1 MTDDRP
7 THRCEHCGDDLS
19 QYLPYLSIERID
31 AAHRIP
37 CPTRPIEVGD
47 YVRWESGTTIG
58 RWVEGELMDLPGQ
71 DRYGIRVIR
80 KADFEPRFP
89 DARGWH
95 LFNTLRGGTI
105 CRIPRPA
112 EAQATARHGACCAH
126 PLERHAYNGCADCGC
141 CIRWSEHP
149 DRDLDKSDSAQI
161 ARMHSTGLPAPVFV
175 DGLTPAQ
182 CLAEYSLRQKGI
194 DRQYRLTPAQLATAR
209 EEWSAA
215 LHAKRDASDEA
226 ERCRVTYCEVE
237 PWE

>member
-1 MTDDRP
+1 MTDRP

-37 CPTRPIEVGD
+37 CPKRPIEIGD
-47 YVRWESGTTIG
+47 YVRYTSPISAKVWADGEVVGPAKTAQHAGWLCVRVTSACEQMFDKIG
-58 RWVEGELMDLPGQ
+58 LNW
-71 DRYGIRVIR
+71 
-80 KADFEPRFP
+80 DFGPE
-89 DARGWH
+89 A
-95 LFNTLRGGTI
+95 LR
-105 CRIPRPA
+105 RIPRPA